1 VYKKLSLLLALVLL
15 SHSTALAIGSKKA
28 AYVGGTAPA
37 FKDAKKVVE
46 GELITN
52 DEKELKFVY
61 NKTQTFAIPY
71 DQIIDLEYGKK
82 SGRRVGT
89 AVATTVLLGPIG
101 LLSLMSKKQKHYLT
115 IGYKDEAGKDQVA
128 LFELGK
134 DIFRTTLAIVE
145 TRSGKK
151 IEYQDKKDEKKA
163 EKEKAEKEK

>member
-1 VYKKLSLLLALVLL
+1 MYKKMALLLALVLL
-15 SHSTALAIGSKKA
+15 SHSTAFAVGSKKA

-46 GELITN
+46 GQLITS
-52 DEKELKFVY
+52 DEKDLRFVY
-61 NKTQTFAIPY
+61 NKTETFVIPY
-71 DQIIDLEYGKK
+71 EQIVDLEYGKK

-128 LFELGK
+128 VFELGK
-134 DIFRTTLAIVE
+134 DIFRTTLAVVE
-145 TRSGKK
+145 TRSGKQ

-163 EKEKAEKEK
+163 EKEKAEKGK

>member
-1 VYKKLSLLLALVLL
+1 MSRKLPLLLALVLL
-15 SHSTALAIGSKKA
+15 SQTTVFAVGSKKA

-37 FKDAKKVVE
+37 FKDAKKAVE
-46 GELITN
+46 GELITS

-61 NKTQTFAIPY
+61 NKTQSFAIPY
-71 DQIIDLEYGKK
+71 DRIIDLEYGKK

-89 AVATTVLLGPIG
+89 AVATTVLLGPVG

-115 IGYKDEAGKDQVA
+115 IGYKDDEGKDQVA
-128 LFELGK
+128 VMELGK

-151 IEYQDKKDEKKA
+151 MEYQDRKDEKKA
-163 EKEKAEKEK
+163 EKEKN

>member
-1 VYKKLSLLLALVLL
+1 MYRKLPLLLALVLL
-15 SHSTALAIGSKKA
+15 SQSTAFAVGSKKA
-28 AYVGGTAPA
+28 AYVGGTVPA
-37 FKDAKKVVE
+37 FKEAKKAVE

-52 DEKELKFVY
+52 DEKELKFVS
-61 NKTQTFAIPY
+61 NKKTQSFAIPY
-71 DQIIDLEYGKK
+71 DRIIDLEYGKK

-101 LLSLMSKKQKHYLT
+101 LLSLMSKKQKHFLT
-115 IGYKDEAGKDQVA
+115 VGYKDDEGKDQVA
-128 LFELGK
+128 VLELGK

-163 EKEKAEKEK
+163 ENKKE

>member
-1 VYKKLSLLLALVLL
+1 MYRKLSLCLALVLL
-15 SHSTALAIGSKKA
+15 SQSTVFAVGSKKA
-28 AYVGGTAPA
+28 AYVGGTAAA
-37 FKDAKKVVE
+37 FKDAKKSVE

-52 DEKELKFVY
+52 DEKELKFAY

-71 DQIIDLEYGKK
+71 ERVIDLEYGKK

-115 IGYKDEAGKDQVA
+115 IGYKDDEGKDQVA
-128 LFELGK
+128 VFELGK
-134 DIFRTTLAIVE
+134 DVFRTTLAIVE

-151 IEYQDKKDEKKA
+151 IEYQDRKDEKK
-163 EKEKAEKEK
+163 KA

>member
-1 VYKKLSLLLALVLL
+1 MHKKLSLLLALVLL
-15 SHSTALAIGSKKA
+15 SPSAALAVGSKKA

-37 FKDAKKVVE
+37 FKDAKKIVE
-46 GELITN
+46 GELVTS

-61 NKTQTFAIPY
+61 NKTQTFTIPY

-115 IGYKDEAGKDQVA
+115 IGYKDGDGKDQVA
-128 LFELGK
+128 VFELGK
-134 DIFRTTLAIVE
+134 DIFRTTLPIVE

-163 EKEKAEKEK
+163 EKEKAKTDK